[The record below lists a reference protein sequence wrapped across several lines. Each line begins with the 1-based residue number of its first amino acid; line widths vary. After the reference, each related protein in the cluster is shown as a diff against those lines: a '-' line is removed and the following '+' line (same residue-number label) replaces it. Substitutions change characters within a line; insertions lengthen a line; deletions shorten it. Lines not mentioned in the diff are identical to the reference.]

1 MCLPAQIKDHEQF
14 ESSGKRWIM
23 NRCRFLFSSLVLWSV
38 ILTPLNLHAGETTL
52 SPVLS
57 LGARYDNNVLFSR
70 TDPIDDYSSVV
81 HPSLGLNYKTERI
94 DLGLGADIEFVNY
107 LDQTELDNAKQAYNL
122 DVNSQLSERLKGQVN
137 ARYIRD
143 TLLDS
148 ELEETGLVFNQENRE
163 RFNAGGGVRY
173 SLSPRSVLGA
183 FYDFRHTDYEEET
196 RADRNEHSV
205 RLIFSRYFNEGLDS
219 LTVSPRYRYIPSPQ
233 YKDSDGN
240 TIKGSEVHNVSLNL
254 GWTHKSSEV
263 GTIRLFL
270 GGRYTEERPD
280 DGDSE
285 KRDSSGVVADISYT
299 ITDEISN
306 FRIGYR
312 RNINYDADN
321 DLREVD
327 RFYAYYNYSLTE
339 RSKAGI
345 DTNIYLTRA
354 ENQDSAEE
362 NTRYLDIKPKISYSL
377 TERHSLELVYRY
389 SMQYDE
395 DEEDTS
401 VDRSQILLTVVLRFP
416 QKY

>member
-1 MCLPAQIKDHEQF
+1 MLCNF
-14 ESSGKRWIM
+14 
-23 NRCRFLFSSLVLWSV
+23 

-52 SPVLS
+52 SPALS
-57 LGARYDNNVLFSR
+57 LGARYDNNILFRR
-70 TDPIDDYSSVV
+70 TDPIDDYSSIV
-81 HPSLGLNYKTERI
+81 HPSLALNYKTERT
-94 DLGLGADIEFVNY
+94 DLGLGADIRFINY
-107 LDQTELDNAKQAYNL
+107 LDQTAFDNAKQAYKFN
-122 DVNSQLSERLKGQVN
+122 VNSQLGERLNGQVN
-137 ARYIRD
+137 AQYIRD

-148 ELEETGLVFNQENRE
+148 ELEETGLVYNQEDRE
-163 RFNAGGGVRY
+163 RFNAGGGVKY
-173 SLSPRSVLGA
+173 SLSPRTGMGA

-205 RLIFSRYFNEGLDS
+205 RLTFSRFFNDGLDS
-219 LTVSPRYRYIPSPQ
+219 LSVSPQYRYIPSPQ
-233 YKDSDGN
+233 YEDSNGN
-240 TIKGSEVHNVSLNL
+240 TVKGSEVHNITLNL
-254 GWTHKSSEV
+254 GWTHKSSEI
-263 GTIRLFL
+263 GTIRFFL

-280 DGDSE
+280 EGDGE

-299 ITDEISN
+299 ITDEVSN

-312 RNINYDADN
+312 RDINYDADN

-339 RSKAGI
+339 RSKAGV
-345 DTNIYLTRA
+345 DTNIYLTRS
-354 ENQDSAEE
+354 ENQNSAEE

-395 DEEDTS
+395 TEEDES
-401 VDRSQILLTVVLRFP
+401 VDRSQIFLAVVFRFP